1 MSDYSIYMS
10 NIVIKNYII
19 EFKGSELMNFV
30 VRYLT
35 FVVSGFPEEVP
46 EVSLKPFE
54 LSPKLRTE

>member
-1 MSDYSIYMS
+1 MT
-10 NIVIKNYII
+10 IVFTGVILLLKSCII

-35 FVVSGFPEEVP
+35 SLVSGFPEEVP
-46 EVSLKPFE
+46 EVPLKPFK